1 MSRSIEGTCCLPQF
15 DCNYNCE
22 DWILILSSFF
32 LSSFKATMSGESY
45 ISVKFELGD
54 VEHNEGGWGPVGL
67 PSDLSDLPYAPF
79 SKGDKLGRVADWTG
93 QLSAARGINDTI
105 LQLAFS
111 VMWALKIFLFL
122 LFFFLLFFLLSFL
135 PSSFLCLQ
143 LSVCTTLGC
152 RTKPLASFRRI
163 THSSWLT
170 TPRRSPLLLGS
181 TGTWLVTV
189 SVLASPHFFHA

>member
-1 MSRSIEGTCCLPQF
+1 MNSSVSRSIEGTCCLPQF

-32 LSSFKATMSGESY
+32 LSSFKATMSGDSS

-122 LFFFLLFFLLSFL
+122 LFFFSSFL
-135 PSSFLCLQ
+135 PSFFSSFFLF
-143 LSVCTTLGC
+143 S
-152 RTKPLASFRRI
+152 
-163 THSSWLT
+163 
-170 TPRRSPLLLGS
+170 LLLF
-181 TGTWLVTV
+181 
-189 SVLASPHFFHA
+189 SVFS